1 MHFLEICGQTNDP
14 ADIKK
19 FCRVYVWWDLRMI
32 LMNVLWQTKT
42 VLLIPLRTVENEQP
56 VADWTEGIVLLL
68 MLQILLFFST
78 SNPQLNLLFPLK
90 SSVKQDYITS
100 HRPEHKTH
108 SCVPNKSEI
117 KTRNDRVM
125 DQQMFSFR
133 VVSVDLKTRPASAMW
148 AKDHLQH
155 HHPPLQEIS
164 DAHSR
169 EDSADGFWCWILQ
182 RPNLLDWICH
192 KELEKRPVPLQKAP
206 SSVAEECSL
215 SFCRIS
221 RTQSAHILLPPGS
234 HERRKLVNI
243 TWACRICRMLTF
255 RWSPANMS
263 KN

>member
-1 MHFLEICGQTNDP
+1 
-14 ADIKK
+14 
-19 FCRVYVWWDLRMI
+19 
-32 LMNVLWQTKT
+32 MNNQWQTEQR
-42 VLLIPLRTVENEQP
+42 VLYFFLCFKFFF
-56 VADWTEGIVLLL
+56 
-68 MLQILLFFST
+68 FFST

-192 KELEKRPVPLQKAP
+192 KELEKRPIPLQKAP

-243 TWACRICRMLTF
+243 TWACCICRMLTF